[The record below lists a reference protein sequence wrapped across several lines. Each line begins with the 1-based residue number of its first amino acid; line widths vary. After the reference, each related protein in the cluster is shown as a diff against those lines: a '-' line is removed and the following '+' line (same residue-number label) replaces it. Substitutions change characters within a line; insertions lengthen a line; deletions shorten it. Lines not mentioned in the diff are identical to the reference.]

1 MAETALLSPGL
12 IVADT
17 YEIDRLLGRGGMGE
31 VWLARHRRL
40 AGKQVAVKVLRLE
53 GAVSSEALARFRR
66 EAEIAARLEHPNIV
80 QVLDFNTLPT
90 GEPFLVM
97 ELLKGESLAQRLSG
111 GPLPLDAVQNVVRQ
125 AGAALQAAHR
135 AGVVHRDLK
144 PENIFLIPTAL
155 GDQVKVLDFG
165 ISKLTDSKTVQTT
178 DAVLIG
184 TPLYMSPEQALG
196 NNRDVTAQSDLF
208 SLGSICYELLTG
220 EPPFAADSVA
230 RVVFRIAYEKYAP
243 LSERRA
249 DLPAAVVAAVDHA
262 LEKDR
267 TKRTADID
275 TFVVELTGEP
285 LGTPSQPT
293 TAGMYNPGMDVSA
306 SMLSAKTAHPS
317 RQPLKATPSTREPL
331 PSTREPLPS
340 TREAPPDG
348 DAPVS
353 GKKLAVGLVVAA
365 LLISA
370 GVVGVRRYWQSLPTP
385 GPAKPTVELPLSAV
399 ADAGR
404 GQGNAAVPNV
414 ASLDASMGVGL
425 EVEADA
431 GRLGSAPRPPST
443 TPRVEFTADVPTAK
457 DRARLSELDAAAARG
472 DWEYL
477 EAQRSSVRGLESR
490 TARARAVSLVVMA
503 MCRRSSNLL
512 LASTIAELKRVAT
525 PAVVRNVRRECE
537 AVYPSAA
544 SFEW

>member
-165 ISKLTDSKTVQTT
+165 ISKLADSKTVQTT
-178 DAVLIG
+178 DSVLIG

-249 DLPAAVVAAVDHA
+249 ELPAAVIAAVDHA

-267 TKRTADID
+267 AKRTADID
-275 TFVVELTGEP
+275 TFVEELTGEP

-293 TAGMYNPGMDVSA
+293 TAGMYTPGMDVSA

-317 RQPLKATPSTREPL
+317 RQPLKATPSTRDAP
-331 PSTREPLPS
+331 PS

-348 DAPVS
+348 PAPVS
-353 GKKLAVGLVVAA
+353 GKKLAVGLVAGA

-370 GVVGVRRYWQSLPTP
+370 GVVGVRRYWQGLPTP
-385 GPAKPTVELPLSAV
+385 GPTRPTVELTLAAV

-404 GQGNAAVPNV
+404 GQAIAAVVPV
-414 ASLDASMGVGL
+414 ARSLDASVGIETGIDGGL
-425 EVEADA
+425 P
-431 GRLGSAPRPPST
+431 GSGPRPPNT
-443 TPRVEFTADVPTAK
+443 PPRVEIAADLPTAK
-457 DRARLSELDAAAARG
+457 DQARLGELNAAAARG

-490 TARARAVSLVVMA
+490 TARARAVTLVVMA

-525 PAVVRNVRRECE
+525 PAAVRSVRRECE